1 MGITANSTISKI
13 EASDMEFAPLVPLLE
28 EKTYLAAKSREEEFV
43 YVLERTG
50 TNAKYKCRNC
60 MHTFSGGNQKI
71 RVHITGVK
79 EGGSSVKACSNP
91 DPEAVAHCSAPR
103 LTHKRKVGSDERAQ
117 AKKLAKL
124 AEAEKQTLVYKE
136 AWELL
141 HTPGKLRSQ
150 ESTADTVNVNML
162 HSSLVTNQSVF
173 IKESSSG
180 PGDVLAFLSEL
191 GMEKAEDFAHLE
203 QEHLLR
209 LSEFLKVVPRKQF
222 LELLRV
228 YSPPL
233 PAAMSDQVHL

>member
-1 MGITANSTISKI
+1 M
-13 EASDMEFAPLVPLLE
+13 
-28 EKTYLAAKSREEEFV
+28 
-43 YVLERTG
+43 LERTG
-50 TNAKYKCRNC
+50 TNARYKCRNC

-79 EGGSSVKACSNP
+79 EGGSSVKACTNP

-103 LTHKRKVGSDERAQ
+103 LTHKRKIGSDERAQ
-117 AKKLAKL
+117 AKKMAKL
-124 AEAEKQTLVYKE
+124 ADAEKQILVYQE

-150 ESTADTVNVNML
+150 ESTTDLANVNML
-162 HSSLVTNQSVF
+162 HSSLPTTSHSVF
-173 IKESSSG
+173 VKESSSG

-203 QEHLLR
+203 QEHLLK

-233 PAAMSDQVHL
+233 LSL

>member
-1 MGITANSTISKI
+1 
-13 EASDMEFAPLVPLLE
+13 MEFAPLVPLLE
-28 EKTYLAAKSREEEFV
+28 DKTYLAAKSREEEFV

-150 ESTADTVNVNML
+150 ESTTDTANVNML
-162 HSSLVTNQSVF
+162 HSSLPVVTNQPVF

-203 QEHLLR
+203 QEHLLK

-233 PAAMSDQVHL
+233 LNTMSDQVHL

>member
-1 MGITANSTISKI
+1 
-13 EASDMEFAPLVPLLE
+13 MEFASIAPLLE
-28 EKTYLAAKSREEEFV
+28 DKSYVAAKSREEDFV

-79 EGGSSVKACSNP
+79 EGGSSVKACPNP

-117 AKKLAKL
+117 AKKMAKL
-124 AEAEKQTLVYKE
+124 AKCEKQILVYKE

-150 ESTADTVNVNML
+150 ESTTDPTNMNMLL
-162 HSSLVTNQSVF
+162 HSSLPTSQSVF
-173 IKESSSG
+173 IKDSSSG

-203 QEHLLR
+203 QEHLLK

-233 PAAMSDQVHL
+233 LSL

>member
-1 MGITANSTISKI
+1 MITANSTISKI
-13 EASDMEFAPLVPLLE
+13 DASDMEFAPLVPLLE

-150 ESTADTVNVNML
+150 ESSTDTANVNIL
-162 HSSLVTNQSVF
+162 HSSLVTNQPVF
-173 IKESSSG
+173 IKESSTG

-233 PAAMSDQVHL
+233 PAAMNDQVHL